1 MPEVLA
7 GRYRIE
13 RSLGAGGMG
22 RVYRARDLLGEQFND
37 PDPYIALKVLSDEF
51 AESPDASALLFSEFA
66 LTRRLHHEN
75 IVRVHSF
82 GVDTDCKRA
91 FFTMELM
98 RGLTLDKLLCERPLG
113 MPWKEL
119 RCVVLSLLDALASA
133 HAAGVLHGDIKPGN
147 VMLSDE
153 RIRLFDFGLGQA
165 QDGTLSGLPHLSR
178 ERFNAWTPGYAAP
191 ELLDGE
197 SLSASADIYGVACMV
212 YELACGR
219 HPFHRL
225 SSTLAREQRLD
236 RHLQAPR
243 HLPSYCWPALRTAL
257 ALHATQRVISASE
270 LVEAMRVKPSWLHRL
285 AFR

>member
-13 RSLGAGGMG
+13 RLLGAGGMG

-98 RGLTLDKLLCERPLG
+98 RGLTLDKLLCERSLG

-119 RCVVLSLLDALASA
+119 RCVVLSLLDALASV

-165 QDGTLSGLPHLSR
+165 QDGESSGLPHLSR
-178 ERFNAWTPGYAAP
+178 ERFSAWTPSYAAP

-285 AFR
+285 AFG

>member
-13 RSLGAGGMG
+13 RLLGAGGMG

-37 PDPYIALKVLSDEF
+37 PDPYIALKVLSDDF

-119 RCVVLSLLDALASA
+119 RCVVLSLLDALASV

-165 QDGTLSGLPHLSR
+165 QDGESSGLPHLSR
-178 ERFNAWTPGYAAP
+178 ERFSAWTPTYAAP

-285 AFR
+285 AFG